1 MADAFPIQHLTMS
14 NVRAEFEGGFARQNQ
29 YQVTINN
36 GWGGNP
42 TETSGK
48 IPFLDHLANS
58 TLKPIYGFD
67 WTDPNMKRLLSF
79 SCANATLPSST
90 YATGEVKD
98 NFQGVTQEFAHTRI
112 NTDIDF
118 TFYVDRDYKVLMF
131 FEAWMNFISGGNS
144 YQLGEPSIYDEQP
157 AYYRRFQYPKHY
169 KNFSGFSITK
179 FEKNYARNGAQKIT
193 YQLINSFP
201 KNVTATPLQYGEAE
215 IMRVTVSM
223 NYDRYRIY
231 RDQGQSIVGG
241 AVLNSD
247 GTYTVDLIQD
257 GEVVTQTVSA
267 EVYASQYQ
275 SN

>member
-1 MADAFPIQHLTMS
+1 MSEQSVPAIQHLTMA

-29 YQVTINN
+29 YQVFIDN
-36 GWGGNP
+36 GWGGALN
-42 TETSGK
+42 GR
-48 IPFLDHLANS
+48 IPFLDHLNNS
-58 TLKPIYGFD
+58 DLKEIYGFTWD
-67 WTDPNMKRLLSF
+67 TAMKRLVSL

-98 NFQGVTQEFAHTRI
+98 NFQGVTEEFAHTRI

-118 TFYVDRDYKVLMF
+118 SFYVDRDYKVLMF

-144 YQLGEPSIYDEQP
+144 YDLAEPSIYDDKQ

-179 FEKNYARNGAQKIT
+179 FEKNYGVNGAQKIT
-193 YQLINSFP
+193 YQLINAFP
-201 KNVTATPLQYGEAE
+201 KNLTTTPLQYGEAE
-215 IMRVTVSM
+215 IMKVTVSM

-247 GTYTVDLIQD
+247 GTYTVEIIQD
-257 GEVVTQTVSA
+257 GGVVSKTVSA
-267 EVYASQYQ
+267 EEYASQYQ

>member
-29 YQVTINN
+29 YQVFINN

-42 TETSGK
+42 IGNTGRV
-48 IPFLDHLANS
+48 PFLDHLANT
-58 TLKPIYGFD
+58 TLKEIYGFTWD
-67 WTDPNMKRLLSF
+67 DNTKRLLSF

-98 NFQGVTQEFAHTRI
+98 NFQGVTEEFAHTRI

-118 TFYVDRDYKVLMF
+118 SFYVDRDYKVLMF

-144 YQLGEPSIYDEQP
+144 YELKEPSIYDEQP

-179 FEKNYARNGAQKIT
+179 FEKNYGVNGAQKIT
-193 YQLINSFP
+193 YQLINAFP
-201 KNVTATPLQYGEAE
+201 KNLTTTPLQYGEAE
-215 IMRVTVSM
+215 IMKVTVSM

-247 GTYTVDLIQD
+247 GTYTVEIIQD
-257 GEVVTQTVSA
+257 GGVVSKTVSA
-267 EVYASQYQ
+267 EEYASQYQ

>member
-29 YQVTINN
+29 YQVFINN

-42 TETSGK
+42 IGNTGRV
-48 IPFLDHLANS
+48 PFLDHLANT
-58 TLKPIYGFD
+58 TLKEIYGFTWD
-67 WTDPNMKRLLSF
+67 DNTKRLLSF

-98 NFQGVTQEFAHTRI
+98 NFQGVTEEFAHTRI

-118 TFYVDRDYKVLMF
+118 SFYVDRDYKVLMF

-144 YQLGEPSIYDEQP
+144 YELKEPSIYDEQP

-179 FEKNYARNGAQKIT
+179 FEKNYGVNGAQKIT
-193 YQLINSFP
+193 YQLINAFP
-201 KNVTATPLQYGEAE
+201 KNLTTTSLQYGEAE
-215 IMRVTVSM
+215 IMKVTVSM

-247 GTYTVDLIQD
+247 GTYTVEIIQD
-257 GEVVTQTVSA
+257 GGVVSKTVSA
-267 EVYASQYQ
+267 EEYASQYQ

>member
-1 MADAFPIQHLTMS
+1 MPNAFPIHNLTMA

-36 GWGGNP
+36 GWGYAKDGV
-42 TETSGK
+42 TV
-48 IPFLDHLANS
+48 PFLEHLKNS
-58 TLKPIYGFD
+58 DLKAIYGFTWD
-67 WTDPNMKRLLSF
+67 DNTKKLVSL

-98 NFQGVTQEFAHTRI
+98 NFQGVTEEFAHTRI

-118 TFYVDRDYKVLMF
+118 SFYVDRDYKVLMF

-144 YQLGEPSIYDEQP
+144 GPEDLNEPSIYDEER

-179 FEKNYARNGAQKIT
+179 FEKNYATPEATDIT
-193 YQLINSFP
+193 YQLINAFP
-201 KNVTATPLQYGEAE
+201 KNITTTPLQYGEAE
-215 IMRVTVSM
+215 VMRVTVSM

-231 RDQGQSIVGG
+231 RTTPTADTSAPLLGDSTLG
-241 AVLNSD
+241 ANDS
-247 GTYTVDLIQD
+247 
-257 GEVVTQTVSA
+257 S
-267 EVYASQYQ
+267 
-275 SN
+275 SNITSTSPIA

>member
-1 MADAFPIQHLTMS
+1 MPNAFPIHNLTMA

-36 GWGGNP
+36 GWGYAKDGV
-42 TETSGK
+42 TV
-48 IPFLDHLANS
+48 PFLEHLNNS
-58 TLKPIYGFD
+58 DLKAIYGFTWD
-67 WTDPNMKRLLSF
+67 DNTKKLVSL

-98 NFQGVTQEFAHTRI
+98 NFQGVTEEFAHTRI

-118 TFYVDRDYKVLMF
+118 SFYVDRDYKVLMF

-144 YQLGEPSIYDEQP
+144 GPEDLDEPSIYDEQP

-179 FEKNYARNGAQKIT
+179 FEKNYGVDGAQKIT
-193 YQLINSFP
+193 YQLINAFP
-201 KNVTATPLQYGEAE
+201 KNLTTTSLQYGEAE
-215 IMRVTVSM
+215 IMKVTVSM

-247 GTYTVDLIQD
+247 GTYTVEIIQD
-257 GEVVTQTVSA
+257 GGVVSKTVSA
-267 EVYASQYQ
+267 EEYASQYQ